1 MEVALIGIGITIIK
15 VCAFGGLGAGAI
27 TGIKWFSKF
36 EPTFKKKSN
45 LGGGDNDSTN
55 LEHLRKAVRQSN

>member
-1 MEVALIGIGITIIK
+1 METALIGIGITILK

-36 EPTFKKKSN
+36 DPSFKRKSI
-45 LGGGDNDSTN
+45 LGGGESDSTD
-55 LEHLRKAVRQSN
+55 LEHLRKKVRQTN